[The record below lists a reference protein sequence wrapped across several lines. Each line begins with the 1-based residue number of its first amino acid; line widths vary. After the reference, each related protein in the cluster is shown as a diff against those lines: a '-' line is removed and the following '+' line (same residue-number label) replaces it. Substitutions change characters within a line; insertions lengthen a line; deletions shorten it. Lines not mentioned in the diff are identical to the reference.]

1 MVGSIKR
8 FVSLVEKSNPTIVRT
23 HTFLHW
29 EVLVAK
35 IAQNELKEVWSEV
48 IEIVN
53 FIKTRPVKSRIFELM
68 CKDMDSQHIRL
79 LYIQG
84 HHQSRTKN
92 EDGKV

>member
-8 FVSLVEKSNPTIVRT
+8 FVSLVEKRNPTIVPT

-53 FIKTRPVKSRIFELM
+53 SLKLV
-68 CKDMDSQHIRL
+68 Q
-79 LYIQG
+79 
-84 HHQSRTKN
+84 
-92 EDGKV
+92 